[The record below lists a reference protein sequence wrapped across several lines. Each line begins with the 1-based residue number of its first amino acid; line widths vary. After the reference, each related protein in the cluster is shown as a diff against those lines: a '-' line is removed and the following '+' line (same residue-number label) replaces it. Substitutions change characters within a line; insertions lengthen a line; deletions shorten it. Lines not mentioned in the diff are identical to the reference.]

1 MRKDIR
7 LSMWV
12 KMYRVPVTVLAIT
25 MFSSLSMAQSTADGA
40 IGGTV
45 YDTNGAVV
53 PNAQVVVHND
63 GTNAEQKVT
72 TDASGSYRV
81 SKLQPGTYTVTV
93 SEKGFA
99 PFKAQNITVQV
110 GSVTDFAPHLTIGS
124 TAEVVDVSGEA
135 PQINTTSPDFAPTLN
150 QTAIENLPINGGR
163 WSSF

>member
-12 KMYRVPVTVLAIT
+12 KMYRVLVTVLAIT
-25 MFSSLSMAQSTADGA
+25 IFSALSMAQSTTDGA

-99 PFKAQNITVQV
+99 PFKAQNMSNNSMVCADGGEIGRAQV
-110 GSVTDFAPHLTIGS
+110 AQ
-124 TAEVVDVSGEA
+124 AEACGL
-135 PQINTTSPDFAPTLN
+135 APTCR
-150 QTAIENLPINGGR
+150 ASG
-163 WSSF
+163 SC